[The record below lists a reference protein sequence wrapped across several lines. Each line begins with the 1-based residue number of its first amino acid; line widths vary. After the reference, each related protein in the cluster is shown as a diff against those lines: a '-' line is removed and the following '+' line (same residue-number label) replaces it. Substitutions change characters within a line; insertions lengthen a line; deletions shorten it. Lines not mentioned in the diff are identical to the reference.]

1 MYKLKRGI
9 FILFSGGY
17 DSSYLVS
24 KVLNKFENIGY
35 DGVTN
40 NTEINLVSIEANF
53 SRSKTNREK
62 EVRKKL
68 IDYWKRKYS
77 VKIKC
82 NTLKIDIS
90 DFRIDTRTTG
100 LFQPLFWLPPLLT
113 SLNLA
118 DYDCI
123 DILFSYILG
132 DQSLSVKESI
142 DNIISN
148 ALDIAV
154 IDTVDA
160 YFTEYNCKGIKA
172 KVSTAYPLS
181 YLSKEDL
188 LLDLIRLD
196 PYVFENCTTCEN
208 TSSVDFCGFCK
219 PCFTL
224 KQSLNNILSYGA
236 ISAEE
241 RSIINKKL
249 SQFDKSEQ
257 KKEEAKEDGVES

>member
-1 MYKLKRGI
+1 MYRIKRGI

-35 DGVTN
+35 DSVTN

-53 SRSKTNREK
+53 SGSKTDREK
-62 EVRKKL
+62 ETRKKL

-77 VKIKC
+77 IKINC
-82 NTLKIDIS
+82 STIKIDVS
-90 DFRIDTRTTG
+90 DLKVKTTIG
-100 LFQPLFWLPPLLT
+100 LLQPLFWLPSLLT
-113 SLNLA
+113 SLDLVN
-118 DYDCI
+118 YDCI

-132 DQSLSVKESI
+132 DQSLSVKENI
-142 DNIISN
+142 DNIIN
-148 ALDIAV
+148 NTLNIAV
-154 IDTVDA
+154 MDTVDA
-160 YFTEYNCKGIKA
+160 YFTEYNCKDIKA
-172 KVSTAYPLS
+172 KVNTAYPLS
-181 YLSKEDL
+181 HISKEDL

-196 PYVFENCTTCEN
+196 QYVFENCTTCEN
-208 TSSVDFCGFCK
+208 SGPIDFCGFCK